1 MADKRVVTR
10 DQDSTT
16 QAVVELLTSI
26 LGDVQKQVQSKT
38 PPPLDDATQTAVDL
52 FAEIGAALAL
62 QPLPTITL
70 TAQPNQFGVNGG
82 TTRLTWAASN
92 ARRVSIDPGV
102 GDVTKV
108 EAKFIDVPV
117 VATTTFTATAI
128 GPCGNATASA
138 RVNVEIL
145 R

>member
-1 MADKRVVTR
+1 MAEKRVATR
-10 DQDSTT
+10 GPDSST

-26 LGDVQKQVQSKT
+26 LSEVQTQVQSKT
-38 PPPLDDATQTAVDL
+38 TPKLDDTAQEAVDL
-52 FAEIGAALAL
+52 FAEIGAALGL

-82 TTRLTWAASN
+82 TTRLTWAATN
-92 ARRVSIDPGV
+92 ARRVTIEPGV
-102 GDVTKV
+102 GSVTPVTGGSKEV
-108 EAKFIDVPV
+108 LV

>member
-1 MADKRVVTR
+1 MAEKRVATR
-10 DQDSTT
+10 GPDSST

-26 LGDVQKQVQSKT
+26 LGEVQKQVQSKT
-38 PPPLDDATQTAVDL
+38 PPTLGNDAQTAVDL

-82 TTRLTWAASN
+82 TTRLTWAATN
-92 ARRVSIDPGV
+92 ARRVSIEPGV
-102 GDVTKV
+102 GDVTQDEDKS
-108 EAKFIDVPV
+108 IDVPV

-138 RVNVEIL
+138 RVTVQVL
-145 R
+145 G

>member
-1 MADKRVVTR
+1 MADKRVATR
-10 DQDSTT
+10 GQDSST

-26 LGDVQKQVQSKT
+26 LGEVQKQVQSKT
-38 PPPLDDATQTAVDL
+38 PSPLSDKAPEAVDL

-82 TTRLTWAASN
+82 TTKLTWAATD

-102 GDVTKV
+102 GDVTQV

-117 VATTTFTATAI
+117 VATTTFTATAT

-138 RVNVEIL
+138 TVTVQVL
-145 R
+145 G